1 MGCMLHHFLIFTGHR
16 KSLDQ
21 FTYQDSDIN
30 NVILSCMSN
39 ISFSGVS
46 GGVSFENGM
55 DAARDIKLERIQGK
69 CQ

>member
-1 MGCMLHHFLIFTGHR
+1 MLQHFLIFAGHQ
-16 KSLDQ
+16 KALDQ
-21 FTYQDSDIN
+21 FTYEDSDIN
-30 NVILSCMSN
+30 DVILSCMSN

-55 DAARDIKLERIQGK
+55 DAARDIKLERIQGN